1 MATKNNKGPAQAGGA
16 SGGLATEPRVGISD
30 VCKYVKR
37 WVDDLRSDMYVAI
50 TTEKLLELMNGY
62 LKEVGEDDLDVETV
76 TEDDLKTCL
85 RYDDTVR
92 IVRTKD
98 NVDVLLLWSGWRLYD
113 LIDRVIETTAREG
126 ETAISV
132 P

>member
-1 MATKNNKGPAQAGGA
+1 MAGKNNVAPGGGGAGG
-16 SGGLATEPRVGISD
+16 GPATEPRA
-30 VCKYVKR
+30 VCTYVKR
-37 WVDDLRSDMYVAI
+37 WIDDLRSDMYVAI

-76 TEDDLKTCL
+76 TENDLKTCL
-85 RYDDTVR
+85 RYDDTVK
-92 IVRTKD
+92 IVKTKD
-98 NVDVLLLWSGWRLYD
+98 GEVLLLWSGWRLYD
-113 LIDRVIETTAREG
+113 LIDRVIETTAKEG